1 MYVATLR
8 TRKLS
13 KVILSLLLPS
23 IGLAAFGAANA
34 STFYVRADGGDAS
47 QCNGR
52 ADAAYPGSGTAQNCA
67 WKNPNIALPNSG
79 SARIAGGDTLL
90 IGSGSYQIGS
100 GGYMQAIPSGTSSTA
115 KTRIL
120 GNGATAPKLIGIG
133 GIHRVLNLD
142 GSSNVEIG
150 NLEVTDGSDCVY
162 NHSQAAALCTSTMP
176 WARVGLYARS
186 SSNVWL
192 HDLNIHGMAKNG
204 VNAGGLT
211 NWTIERFKIN
221 KNGAAGW
228 DGNIGTVA
236 PNAGQMILRN
246 IEVAFNG
253 CGEKVSTGEPWA
265 CWAQQTGGYGDGFG
279 TTDTGGQWLVEDAFV
294 HHNTSDGLDFRYM
307 DGADTT
313 TVTMRRVYSVA
324 NAGNQVKIKG
334 NSLIENSV
342 LVGQCT
348 YFRGKDY
355 MTEGDLCRAY
365 GSSLLLIL
373 TGNDVATVRHNTIA
387 GEGDAQIAYG
397 EGASTDK
404 VIVQNNLVVGFPYY
418 ANTASNTLF
427 AGGSAPA
434 VKTFSGN
441 MGWNAKSCPSGSTC
455 TQNPTLKNMTLASF
469 DAEPLDGSPVIDKA
483 PMISAVTTDFVMGQR
498 PAGAANDVGAYE
510 KQAAVVPPP
519 PPPPP
524 APVCTTAAP
533 TLTMTGPTAAVAAG
547 TSNTYS
553 LTLKNND
560 SSACT
565 NTSFALARSVPSGW
579 TGTLSA
585 SALDLAPGASATATL
600 VVVSS
605 TSAAA
610 GSYGLGVG
618 SSSAAGSVHTQS
630 ASATYAVAAPA
641 PVPPPVVAPITETV
655 STDKATYRTGEV
667 VSISAR
673 VLQNS
678 AAVAGA
684 TVSFKVTKVNGGSV
698 VLSGTTDSSGYARV
712 SYKTARGQGGA
723 GSYQLVADATSGSQ
737 TAKATSTFSVS
748 K

>member
-1 MYVATLR
+1 MSVATLR

-79 SARIAGGDTLL
+79 TARIAGGDTLL
-90 IGSGSYQIGS
+90 IGAGTYQIGS
-100 GGYMQAIPSGTSSTA
+100 GGYMQPIPSGTSSA

-120 GNGATAPKLIGIG
+120 GNGSTAPKLVGIAG
-133 GIHRVLNLD
+133 VHRVLNLD
-142 GSSNVEIG
+142 GSSNVEVG
-150 NLEVTDGSDCVY
+150 NLEVTDNSDCVY
-162 NHSQAAALCTSTMP
+162 NHSQAAVACTSTMP

-204 VNAGGLT
+204 ANAGGLT
-211 NWTIERFKIN
+211 NWTMERVKLN

-236 PNAGQMILRN
+236 PNGGQMILRN
-246 IEVAFNG
+246 MEIAWNG
-253 CGEKVSTGEPWA
+253 CGEKVATGEPWA

-279 TTDTGGQWLVEDAFV
+279 TTDTGGQWLVEDAFI
-294 HHNTSDGLDFRYM
+294 HHNTSDGLDLRYM

-313 TVTMRRVYSVA
+313 NVVLRRIYSVA

-348 YFRGKDY
+348 YFRGKFY

-373 TGNDVATVRHNTIA
+373 TGGDTATVRHNTIA

-397 EGASTDK
+397 EGTSTDK
-404 VIVQNNLVVGFPYY
+404 VYVQNNLVVGFPYY

-434 VKTFSGN
+434 VKSFSGN
-441 MGWNAKSCPSGSTC
+441 MGWNARSCPSGSTC
-455 TQNPTLKNMTLASF
+455 TQNPNLKNMTLASF
-469 DAEPLDGSPVIDKA
+469 DAEPQSGSPVIDKA
-483 PMISAVTTDFVMGQR
+483 PMISAVTTDFVLGQR
-498 PAGAANDVGAYE
+498 PTGAANDVGAYE
-510 KQAAVVPPP
+510 FGAGSSTT

-524 APVCTTAAP
+524 APTCTHAAP
-533 TLTMTGPTAAVAAG
+533 TLTVTGPTAAVAAG
-547 TSNTYS
+547 TANTYTLS
-553 LTLKNND
+553 LKNND

-565 NTSFALARSVPSGW
+565 STAFALARTVPSGW
-579 TGTLSA
+579 TGTLSSSSLA
-585 SALDLAPGASATATL
+585 LAPGASGSATL
-600 VVVSS
+600 VV
-605 TSAAA
+605 TSATSTAA
-610 GSYGLGVG
+610 GSYGIGVG
-618 SSSAAGSVHTQS
+618 TSSAAGSEHTQS
-630 ASATYAVAAPA
+630 ASTTYSVAAA
-641 PVPPPVVAPITETV
+641 VVAPITETV
-655 STDKATYRTGEV
+655 GTDKATYKAGEAV
-667 VSISAR
+667 AASAR
-673 VLQNS
+673 VMQNGV
-678 AAVAGA
+678 AVAGA
-684 TVSFKVTKVNGGSV
+684 QVSFTITKPSGSNV
-698 VLSGTTDSSGYARV
+698 VLRAVSDANGYARV
-712 SYKTARGQGGA
+712 SYATAKGQGAVGTYQLSAAASSGGQTAR
-723 GSYQLVADATSGSQ
+723 ATAS
-737 TAKATSTFSVS
+737 FSVY